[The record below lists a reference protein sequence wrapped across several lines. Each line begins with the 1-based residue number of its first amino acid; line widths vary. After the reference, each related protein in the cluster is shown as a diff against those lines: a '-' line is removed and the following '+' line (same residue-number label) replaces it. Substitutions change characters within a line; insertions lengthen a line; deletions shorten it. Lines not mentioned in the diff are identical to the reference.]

1 MTRFMEMV
9 VDWPKLVIMLVVGL
23 TMVIASQMAHLKIE
37 TDTAAFIPA
46 GHQATLNNDRMKEIF
61 GTTDLIWVGVVRE
74 QGGIYQRDTL
84 DIIRQLTDH
93 IRLLP
98 GVVDQDV
105 VSIVTEDNIRGTA
118 DGMEVEPFM
127 DNLPDDAA
135 ALQSLQ
141 QQIHDFDIYDGFIV
155 AKDGSAAAIIV
166 KLEPAALLARRGLD
180 KFKVYEAVKH
190 TVDELTAGRDE
201 QFYVAGKPVLEAT
214 LGMYIAEDL
223 GLMMPLVFLTLA
235 ILLFFTYRSLRG
247 VVIPLVVVTFSVLG
261 AMGIMAFAGV
271 PIYPTTT
278 MVPVT
283 LMAIG
288 VADAIHLLGKYYELV
303 LLKPDHERRDL
314 VLDTMQEMWRPVVL
328 TSVTTAI
335 GFLSFLSMGMVPLQ
349 MMGLFAAVGIIYA
362 MMVSLTLVPAMLML
376 MTVAA
381 PRMLKTRIS
390 AGQGGAQTIQ
400 TAGFVSCQL
409 SRLGL
414 WVGSHVTLTLFL
426 TSGLIFFSAWAAS
439 SVYVDDAY
447 VANFKAGS
455 PIVKA
460 DHVINSHFIG
470 SYQYNLLLEGGK
482 PETFYRPD
490 VLKAVWAFQKEMESG
505 NAIVGG
511 TISIVDY
518 IRRMNRVMNENR
530 PEMARIPDSANLIA
544 QYLLLYSFSGA
555 PDDFAEVVDSEYR
568 MANIRLFLTRGQY
581 VPYHKIEHDLNTLAA
596 KYFDPLGITWSIAGN
611 GHISYVQTQM
621 ITDNLR
627 FNIIATVL
635 AIFLAAWLMMR
646 SFAAGVFV
654 MTPVLAAVIFNF
666 AFMGLTD
673 TQIGWGASMFTSV
686 AICIGVDYAI
696 HLIYKFRSEFRRTG
710 VAPSGIAGHADPAV
724 QALVRT
730 LTTTG
735 KTILFNAVVVI
746 AGFMVLLASVM
757 PPNQQMGL
765 LVSAAMLSS
774 FIATLTVLP
783 ALILAARPRFV
794 FGDKT

>member
-1 MTRFMEMV
+1 MTRFLSLV
-9 VDWPKLVIMLVVGL
+9 VDWPKLVIALVVGL
-23 TMVIASQMAHLKIE
+23 TMVIAAQMAHLQIE

-61 GTTDLIWVGVVRE
+61 GTPDLLWVGVVRE
-74 QGGIYQRDTL
+74 QGGIYQSDTL
-84 DIIRQLTDH
+84 NIIRQLTDN

-105 VSIVTEDNIRGTA
+105 VSIATEDNIRGTA

-127 DNLPDDAA
+127 DRLPGDAT
-135 ALQSLQ
+135 ALKALQ

-155 AKDGSAAAIIV
+155 AKDGTAAAILV
-166 KLEPAALLARRGLD
+166 KLEPADLLAERGLD
-180 KFKVYEAVKH
+180 KFKVYDAVQN
-190 TVDELTAGRDE
+190 TVNELAVNRPE

-288 VADAIHLLGKYYELV
+288 VADAVHLLGKYYELV
-303 LLKPDHERRDL
+303 LLNPHHERREL
-314 VLDTMQEMWRPVVL
+314 VLGTMQEMWRPVVL

-349 MMGLFAAVGIIYA
+349 MMGLFAAIGIIYA

-376 MTVAA
+376 MKVAA
-381 PRMLKTRIS
+381 PRMLKVRAS
-390 AGQGGAQTIQ
+390 AGQGRAQTIE
-400 TAGFVSCQL
+400 TAGFVSYQL

-414 WVGSHVTLTLFL
+414 WVGNHVSLTLFL

-460 DHVINSHFIG
+460 DNVINKHFIG
-470 SYQYNLLLEGGK
+470 SYQYNLLLKGDK

-490 VLKAVWAFQKEMESG
+490 VLMAVWAFQKEMEKG

-511 TISIVDY
+511 TISIADY

-530 PEMARIPDSANLIA
+530 PEMASIPDSSDLIA

-568 MANIRLFLTRGQY
+568 MANIRLFLTKGQY
-581 VPYHKIEHDLNTLAA
+581 VPYHKIEHDIKTLAA
-596 KYFDPLGITWSIAGN
+596 KYFDPLGVQWSIAGN
-611 GHISYVQTQM
+611 GHVSYVQTKM

-627 FNIIATVL
+627 FNIMATVL

-646 SFAAGVFV
+646 SFTAGVFV

-696 HLIYKFRSEFRRTG
+696 HLIYKFRSEFGRSDTP
-710 VAPSGIAGHADPAV
+710 VE
-724 QALVRT
+724 ALTRT
-730 LTTTG
+730 LATTG
-735 KTILFNAVVVI
+735 KTIFFNAVVVI

-794 FGDKT
+794 FGDKA

>member
-1 MTRFMEMV
+1 MTRFLEIV
-9 VDWPKLVIMLVVGL
+9 VDWPKLVIALVVGL

-46 GHQATLNNDRMKEIF
+46 GHQATLNNDRMKELF
-61 GTTDLIWVGVVRE
+61 GTPDLIWVGVVRE
-74 QGGIYQRDTL
+74 KGGQKQSGIYQPDTL
-84 DIIRQLTDH
+84 NLIRQLTEK

-105 VSIVTEDNIRGTA
+105 VSIATEDNIRGTT
-118 DGMEVEPFM
+118 DGMAVEPFM
-127 DNLPDDAA
+127 DKIPRNAA
-135 ALQSLQ
+135 ALQSLR
-141 QQIHDFDIYDGFIV
+141 QQIHDFDMYDGFIA
-155 AKDGSAAAIIV
+155 AKDGSAAAIVV
-166 KLEPAALLARRGLD
+166 KLEPVALLEKRGLD
-180 KFKVYEAVKH
+180 KFKVYEAVQQ
-190 TVDELTAGRDE
+190 TVNGLAANRPE

-214 LGMYIAEDL
+214 LGMYIAKDL

-247 VVIPLVVVTFSVLG
+247 IVIPLAVVSFSVLG
-261 AMGIMAFAGV
+261 AMGIMAFVGV
-271 PIYPTTT
+271 PVYPTST

-303 LLKPDHERRDL
+303 LLNPERHRRDL
-314 VLDTMQEMWRPVVL
+314 VLSTMQEMWRPVVL

-349 MMGLFAAVGIIYA
+349 MMGLFAAVGIMYA
-362 MMVSLTLVPAMLML
+362 MLVSLTLVPAMLML
-376 MTVAA
+376 MKVAA
-381 PRMLKTRIS
+381 PRMLKVS
-390 AGQGGAQTIQ
+390 ASDGN
-400 TAGFVSCQL
+400 GFKAVGFIANQL
-409 SRLGL
+409 ARLGA
-414 WVGSHVTLTLFL
+414 WVGAHAALTLLL

-447 VANFKAGS
+447 VANFKKGS

-460 DHVINSHFIG
+460 DKVINKHFIG
-470 SYQYNLLLEGGK
+470 SYQFNVLLEDDK
-482 PETFYRPD
+482 PETFYNPEALR
-490 VLKAVWAFQKEMESG
+490 AVWAFQKEMEARNS
-505 NAIVGG
+505 IVGG
-511 TISIVDY
+511 TISIADY

-530 PEMARIPDSANLIA
+530 PEMARIPDSSDLIA

-568 MANIRLFLTRGQY
+568 MANIRLFLTEGQY
-581 VPYHKIEHDLNTLAA
+581 THYHKIQSDLHALAA
-596 KYFDPLGITWSIAGN
+596 KYFDPLHIKWSIAGN
-611 GHISYVQTQM
+611 GNIAYVQTKM

-635 AIFLAAWLMMR
+635 AIFLAAWVMMR
-646 SFAAGVFV
+646 SFVAGVFV

-673 TQIGWGASMFTSV
+673 THIGWGASMFTSI

-696 HLIYKFRSEFRRTG
+696 HLIYKFKSEFGRSDTP
-710 VAPSGIAGHADPAV
+710 VE
-724 QALVRT
+724 ALTRT
-730 LTTTG
+730 LATTG

-765 LVSAAMLSS
+765 LVSAAMMSS

-794 FGDKT
+794 FGTKG

>member
-1 MTRFMEMV
+1 
-9 VDWPKLVIMLVVGL
+9 
-23 TMVIASQMAHLKIE
+23 MAHLKIE
-37 TDTAAFIPA
+37 TDTVAFIPA
-46 GHQATLNNDRMKEIF
+46 GNQATLNNDRMKEIF
-61 GTTDLIWVGVVRE
+61 GTPDLIWIGVVRE
-74 QGGIYQRDTL
+74 KGGIYQSDTL
-84 DIIRQLTDH
+84 AIIRQLTEK

-98 GVVDQDV
+98 GVIDQDV
-105 VSIVTEDNIRGTA
+105 VSISTEDNIRGTA

-127 DNLPDDAA
+127 DKIPANAA
-135 ALQSLQ
+135 AIKLLR
-141 QQIHDFDIYDGFIV
+141 QQIHDFDMYDGFIV
-155 AKDGSAAAIIV
+155 AKDGSAAAIVV
-166 KLEPAALLARRGLD
+166 KLESAGLLAKRGLD

-247 VVIPLVVVTFSVLG
+247 VVIPLLVVSFSVLG
-261 AMGIMAFAGV
+261 AMGVMAFFGV
-271 PIYPTTT
+271 PVYPTTT

-303 LLKPDHERRDL
+303 LLNPERQRRDL
-314 VLDTMQEMWRPVVL
+314 VLSTMQEMWRPVVL

-362 MMVSLTLVPAMLML
+362 MLVSLTLVPAMLML
-376 MTVAA
+376 MKVAA
-381 PRMLKTRIS
+381 PKMLKS
-390 AGQGGAQTIQ
+390 KGSEGQNKGPSNVQTNLQSIE
-400 TAGFVSCQL
+400 TAGFVSFQL
-409 SRLGL
+409 SRLGS

-460 DHVINSHFIG
+460 DHVINKHFIG
-470 SYQYNLLLEGGK
+470 SYQYNLLLEGKK
-482 PETFYRPD
+482 PETFYKPD
-490 VLKAVWAFQKEMESG
+490 VLRAVWAFQKEMEAG
-505 NAIVGG
+505 NAIIGG
-511 TISIVDY
+511 TISIADY
-518 IRRMNRVMNENR
+518 IRRMHRVMNENR
-530 PEMARIPDSANLIA
+530 PEMAKIPDSANLIA

-555 PDDFAEVVDSEYR
+555 PDDFSEVVDSEYR
-568 MANIRLFLTRGQY
+568 MANIRLFLTVGQY
-581 VPYHKIEHDLNTLAA
+581 VPYHKIEHDMKTLAA
-596 KYFDPLGITWSIAGN
+596 KYFDPLGIDWSLAGN
-611 GHISYVQTQM
+611 GHISYVQTKM

-627 FNIIATVL
+627 FNIVATVL

-646 SFAAGVFV
+646 SFVAGIFV

-696 HLIYKFRSEFRRTG
+696 HLIYKFRSEYKRTG
-710 VAPSGIAGHADPAV
+710 VAGSNSDQTDPAV
-724 QALVRT
+724 AALVRT
-730 LTTTG
+730 LSTTG

-746 AGFMVLLASVM
+746 AGFMVLLTSVM
-757 PPNQQMGL
+757 PPNQQMGM

-794 FGDKT
+794 FGKKA

>member
-1 MTRFMEMV
+1 MTRFLELV
-9 VDWPKLVIMLVVGL
+9 VDWPKLVIALVVGL
-23 TMVIASQMAHLKIE
+23 TMIIASQMAHLKIE

-61 GTTDLIWVGVVRE
+61 GTPDLLWVGVVRE
-74 QGGIYQRDTL
+74 KGGIYQSDTL
-84 DIIRQLTDH
+84 AMIRQLTEN

-105 VSIVTEDNIRGTA
+105 VSISTEDNIRGTA

-127 DNLPDDAA
+127 DKVPDNAA
-135 ALQSLQ
+135 ALHALQ
-141 QQIHDFDIYDGFIV
+141 QQIHDFDMYDGFIV
-155 AKDGSAAAIIV
+155 AKDGSAAAIVV
-166 KLEPAALLARRGLD
+166 KLESADLLAKRGLD

-247 VVIPLVVVTFSVLG
+247 VVIPLTVVSFSVLG

-271 PIYPTTT
+271 PVYPTTT

-303 LLKPDHERRDL
+303 LLNPERQRRDL
-314 VLDTMQEMWRPVVL
+314 VLSTMQEMWRPVVL

-362 MMVSLTLVPAMLML
+362 MLVSLTLVPAMLML
-376 MTVAA
+376 MKVAA
-381 PRMLKTRIS
+381 PRMLKL
-390 AGQGGAQTIQ
+390 GAVEGVESS
-400 TAGFVSCQL
+400 GFVSNQL
-409 SRLGL
+409 AHLGL
-414 WVGSHVTLTLFL
+414 WVGRHVTLTLFL

-447 VANFKAGS
+447 VANFKTGS

-460 DHVINSHFIG
+460 DNVINKHFIG
-470 SYQYNLLLEGGK
+470 SYQYNLLLEGDK
-482 PETFYRPD
+482 PETFYKPD
-490 VLKAVWAFQKEMESG
+490 VLRAVWGFQKEMESR

-511 TISIVDY
+511 TISIADY
-518 IRRMNRVMNENR
+518 IRRMHRVMNENR
-530 PEMARIPDSANLIA
+530 PEMAKIPDSSNLIA
-544 QYLLLYSFSGA
+544 QYMLLYSFSGA

-568 MANIRLFLTRGQY
+568 MANIRMFLTKGQY
-581 VPYHKIEHDLNTLAA
+581 VPYHKIEHDIKILAA
-596 KYFDPLGITWSIAGN
+596 KYFDPLGVQWSIAGN
-611 GHISYVQTQM
+611 GHISYVQTKM

-710 VAPSGIAGHADPAV
+710 SAYRDSDHRTDPAV

-730 LTTTG
+730 LATTG

-746 AGFMVLLASVM
+746 AGFMVLLTSVM

-783 ALILAARPRFV
+783 ALILAARPQFV
-794 FGDKT
+794 FGEKT

>member
-1 MTRFMEMV
+1 VLLNPEQGRSE
-9 VDWPKLVIMLVVGL
+9 LVVG
-23 TMVIASQMAHLKIE
+23 
-37 TDTAAFIPA
+37 
-46 GHQATLNNDRMKEIF
+46 
-61 GTTDLIWVGVVRE
+61 
-74 QGGIYQRDTL
+74 
-84 DIIRQLTDH
+84 
-93 IRLLP
+93 
-98 GVVDQDV
+98 
-105 VSIVTEDNIRGTA
+105 
-118 DGMEVEPFM
+118 
-127 DNLPDDAA
+127 
-135 ALQSLQ
+135 
-141 QQIHDFDIYDGFIV
+141 
-155 AKDGSAAAIIV
+155 
-166 KLEPAALLARRGLD
+166 
-180 KFKVYEAVKH
+180 
-190 TVDELTAGRDE
+190 
-201 QFYVAGKPVLEAT
+201 
-214 LGMYIAEDL
+214 
-223 GLMMPLVFLTLA
+223 
-235 ILLFFTYRSLRG
+235 
-247 VVIPLVVVTFSVLG
+247 
-261 AMGIMAFAGV
+261 
-271 PIYPTTT
+271 
-278 MVPVT
+278 
-283 LMAIG
+283 
-288 VADAIHLLGKYYELV
+288 
-303 LLKPDHERRDL
+303 
-314 VLDTMQEMWRPVVL
+314 TMQEMWRTVVL

-362 MMVSLTLVPAMLML
+362 MMVSLTLVPAILML
-376 MTVAA
+376 MRVAA
-381 PRMLKTRIS
+381 PKTLKVSAS
-390 AGQGGAQTIQ
+390 AGQARGQTIE
-400 TAGFVSCQL
+400 TAGFVSYQL

-414 WVGSHVTLTLFL
+414 WVGNHVTLTLFL

-460 DHVINSHFIG
+460 DHVINTHFIG
-470 SYQYNLLLEGGK
+470 SYQYNLLLEGKK
-482 PETFYRPD
+482 PETFYRSE
-490 VLKAVWAFQKEMESG
+490 VLRAVWAFQKEMETG

-518 IRRMNRVMNENR
+518 IRRMHRVMNENR
-530 PEMARIPDSANLIA
+530 SEMARIPDSSNLIA

-581 VPYHKIEHDLNTLAA
+581 VPYHKIEHDIKTLAA
-596 KYFDPLGITWSIAGN
+596 KYFDPLGIKWSIAGN
-611 GHISYVQTQM
+611 GHISYVQTKM

-627 FNIIATVL
+627 FNIMATVL

-696 HLIYKFRSEFRRTG
+696 HLIYKFRSEFAKSDT
-710 VAPSGIAGHADPAV
+710 PIE
-724 QALVRT
+724 ALTRT
-730 LTTTG
+730 LATTG

-774 FIATLTVLP
+774 FIATMTVLP
-783 ALILAARPRFV
+783 ALILAAKPRFV
-794 FGDKT
+794 FGEKT

>member
-1 MTRFMEMV
+1 
-9 VDWPKLVIMLVVGL
+9 DL
-23 TMVIASQMAHLKIE
+23 TEK
-37 TDTAAFIPA
+37 
-46 GHQATLNNDRMKEIF
+46 
-61 GTTDLIWVGVVRE
+61 
-74 QGGIYQRDTL
+74 
-84 DIIRQLTDH
+84 

-98 GVVDQDV
+98 GVVDQEV
-105 VSIVTEDNIRGTA
+105 VSLSTEDNIHGTA

-127 DNLPDDAA
+127 DAIPSDAA
-135 ALQSLQ
+135 TLRSLQ
-141 QQIHDFDIYDGFIV
+141 QQIHDFDMYDGFIV
-155 AKDGSAAAIIV
+155 AKDGSAAAIVV
-166 KLEPAALLARRGLD
+166 KLESAALLARRGLD
-180 KFKVYEAVKH
+180 KFNVYESVQQ
-190 TVDELTAGRDE
+190 TVNELTAGRDE

-214 LGMYIAEDL
+214 LGMYIAKDL

-247 VVIPLVVVTFSVLG
+247 IVIPLAVVSFSVLG
-261 AMGIMAFAGV
+261 AMGIMAFSGV
-271 PIYPTTT
+271 PMYPTTT

-288 VADAIHLLGKYYELV
+288 VADAIHLLGKYYELALLNPERNRRSIV
-303 LLKPDHERRDL
+303 LA
-314 VLDTMQEMWRPVVL
+314 TMQEMWRPVVL

-362 MMVSLTLVPAMLML
+362 MLVSLTLVPAMLML
-376 MTVAA
+376 MKVAA
-381 PRMLKTRIS
+381 PRLLKVHAS
-390 AGQGGAQTIQ
+390 DENGFE
-400 TAGFVSCQL
+400 TAGFVSTQL
-409 SRLGL
+409 ARLGT
-414 WVGSHVTLTLFL
+414 WVGEHVTLTLFL

-447 VANFKAGS
+447 VANFKKGS

-460 DHVINSHFIG
+460 DKVINKHFIG
-470 SYQYNLLLEGGK
+470 SYQFNVLLEGEK
-482 PETFYRPD
+482 SETFYRPEA
-490 VLKAVWAFQKEMESG
+490 LKAVWGFQKEMEARNS
-505 NAIVGG
+505 IVGG
-511 TISIVDY
+511 SISIADY

-530 PEMARIPDSANLIA
+530 PEMARIPDSSNLIA

-568 MANIRLFLTRGQY
+568 MANIRLFLTEGQY
-581 VPYHKIEHDLNTLAA
+581 SYYHKIQYDLHALAA
-596 KYFDPLGITWSIAGN
+596 KYFDPLHIKWSIAGN
-611 GHISYVQTQM
+611 GNISYVQTKM

-627 FNIIATVL
+627 LNIIATVL
-635 AIFLAAWLMMR
+635 SIFLAAWLMMR

-673 TQIGWGASMFTSV
+673 THIGWGASMFTSV

-696 HLIYKFRSEFRRTG
+696 HLIYKFRSEFGRG
-710 VAPSGIAGHADPAV
+710 VSGQAVADHPLPAQTDTGIA
-724 QALVRT
+724 ALTRT
-730 LTTTG
+730 LATTG

-794 FGDKT
+794 FGEREAKA